1 MAIRVS
7 KPEVNL
13 RDKLNKAEPPI
24 GAHGSQLLKSK
35 STSESFDLVRAGR
48 RNLIINGDMRIWQR
62 SNGADVSKDSSNG
75 LKFGPDRWM
84 FEHGCGQLVTT
95 LSRSTDTPS
104 DQGFKYSFQLSPTTV
119 ESALDSCDFA
129 QYMYFVEGYDFAPA
143 QWGTIN
149 AKPCT
154 LSFWFKT
161 NMGGEHYVSFNS
173 SSGVDTWG
181 TSIRSTMNVWEH
193 HVITVPPPM
202 TGTWN
207 YTSGR
212 GVEIRI
218 GLMRSGTVIQ
228 ANSGQWFHG
237 GSGYDG
243 FADAHSD
250 WAFNTAHSAYL
261 TGVQFEIGS
270 QATPFEHRPYAE
282 ELTLC
287 QRYFS
292 IYHPTTQEWIYFEGS
307 TNNHKWWQTYVPTG
321 MRGEPSVTL
330 KGTCDTNNISAGGGT
345 ISDLSVQAIDNGGNA
360 GTAHPGSMGRVSYR
374 VTYSGTFG
382 NAYEVRHADGWGNG
396 NGWIEYS
403 AEI

>member
-1 MAIRVS
+1 MAVRVS
-7 KPEVNL
+7 KPEINL

-35 STSESFDLVRAGR
+35 STSETFDLVRAGR

-62 SNGADVSKDSSNG
+62 SSGSAVTGATG

-84 FEHGCGQLVTT
+84 FEEGCANLVTT
-95 LSRSTDTPS
+95 LTRSTDTPY
-104 DQGFKYSFQLSPTTV
+104 DQGFRYSFQLSPSQV
-119 ESALDSCDFA
+119 ESALDAGDFA

-154 LSFWFKT
+154 FSFWFKT
-161 NMGGEHYVSFNS
+161 NMGGEHYVSFSS
-173 SSGVDTWG
+173 SSGVDTWS

-207 YTSGR
+207 YEIGR

-218 GLMRSGTVIQ
+218 GLMRSGTVTE
-228 ANSGQWFHG
+228 ANSGQWYHG
-237 GSGYDG
+237 GTNYDG

-250 WAFNTAHSAYL
+250 WAFNTAHNAYL

-270 QATPFEHRPYAE
+270 QATPFEHRSYGE
-282 ELTLC
+282 ELVLC
-287 QRYFS
+287 QRYFWRLDNAS
-292 IYHPTTQEWIYFEGS
+292 NAAGAQWLYKIGHGGNDGYRRVTVNHP
-307 TNNHKWWQTYVPTG
+307 VP
-321 MRGEPSVTL
+321 MRGSPSVT
-330 KGTCDTNNISAGGGT
+330 NISLSATGSASGVQFNGTHTSTIYVNGAGGGV
-345 ISDLSVQAIDNGGNA
+345 IELQG
-360 GTAHPGSMGRVSYR
+360 
-374 VTYSGTFG
+374 
-382 NAYEVRHADGWGNG
+382 AYFDVEL
-396 NGWIEYS
+396 
-403 AEI
+403 

>member
-1 MAIRVS
+1 MAVRVT

-62 SNGADVSKDSSNG
+62 TNGADVTGATG

-84 FEHGCGQLVTT
+84 FEEGCNDLITT
-95 LSRSTDTPS
+95 LSRSTDTPL
-104 DQGFKYSFQLSPTTV
+104 DQGFRYSFQLSPTTI
-119 ESALDSCDFA
+119 ESALGSSDFA

-173 SSGVDTWG
+173 SSGIDTWG

-207 YTSGR
+207 YEIGR

-218 GLMRSGTVIQ
+218 GLIRSASVTQ
-228 ANSGQWFHG
+228 ANSGQWYHG
-237 GSGYDG
+237 GSNYNG

-261 TGVQFEIGS
+261 TGVQLEIGS
-270 QATPFEHRPYAE
+270 QATPFEHRSYEE
-282 ELTLC
+282 ELALC
-287 QRYFS
+287 QRYCVVYGDS
-292 IYHPTTQEWIYFEGS
+292 SEARH
-307 TNNHKWWQTYVPTG
+307 
-321 MRGEPSVTL
+321 L
-330 KGTCDTNNISAGGGT
+330 
-345 ISDLSVQAIDNGGNA
+345 
-360 GTAHPGSMGRVSYR
+360 GTAHAYNSTNLNLSIHLPVPMRAKPSASTVTSGGNWLQSYMGASGNISNASISLADHGTDHTAMRVYLQNAH
-374 VTYSGTFG
+374 SGLTAG
-382 NAYEVRHADGWGNG
+382 QALWLHTIANAKL
-396 NGWIEYS
+396 ILS
-403 AEI
+403 AEL

>member
-1 MAIRVS
+1 MTIRVS
-7 KPEVNL
+7 KPEINL

-62 SNGADVSKDSSNG
+62 SNGSAVTGATS

-84 FEHGCGQLVTT
+84 FEEGCANLVTVLT
-95 LSRSTDTPS
+95 RSTDTPL
-104 DQGFKYSFQLSPTTV
+104 DQGFKYSFQLSPSQA
-119 ESALDSCDFA
+119 ESALDSSDFA

-161 NMGGEHYVSFNS
+161 NMGGQHYVSFTS
-173 SSGVDTWG
+173 SSGIDTWS

-202 TGTWN
+202 TGSWN
-207 YTSGR
+207 YTDGR
-212 GVEIRI
+212 GLEIRI
-218 GLMRSGTVIQ
+218 GLMRSASVTQ
-228 ANSGQWFHG
+228 AKSGQWWH
-237 GSGYDG
+237 SGTNYDG

-261 TGVQFEIGS
+261 TGVQLEIGS

-282 ELTLC
+282 EFALC
-287 QRYFS
+287 QRYCQAFGASKGDSGRIAHGTWSNGTQARTTIHLPVTMRAVPS
-292 IYHPTTQEWIYFEGS
+292 IHSYVAGNVLREAINWYPPSGVGISESTSTHFTAIHSFGS
-307 TNNHKWWQTYVPTG
+307 SSG
-321 MRGEPSVTL
+321 A
-330 KGTCDTNNISAGGGT
+330 SANDFAT
-345 ISDLSVQAIDNGGNA
+345 
-360 GTAHPGSMGRVSYR
+360 
-374 VTYSGTFG
+374 
-382 NAYEVRHADGWGNG
+382 WGNG
-396 NGWIEYS
+396 AGVVLT

>member
-1 MAIRVS
+1 MAVRVS

-62 SNGADVSKDSSNG
+62 SAGADVTGATG

-84 FEHGCGQLVTT
+84 FEEGCGQLVTT
-95 LSRSTDTPS
+95 LSRSTDTPY
-104 DQGFKYSFQLSPTTV
+104 DQGFRYSFQLSPSTV
-119 ESALDSCDFA
+119 ESGLDAGDFA

-161 NMGGEHYVSFNS
+161 NVGGEHYVTFTS
-173 SSGVDTWG
+173 SSGIDTWS

-193 HVITVPPPM
+193 HVITIPPPM

-207 YTSGR
+207 YTDGR

-218 GLMRSGTVIQ
+218 GLIRSANVTQ

-237 GSGYDG
+237 GSNYNG

-250 WAFNTAHSAYL
+250 WAFNTAYSAYL

-270 QATPFEHRPYAE
+270 QVTPFEHRPYAE
-282 ELTLC
+282 ELALC
-287 QRYFS
+287 QRYCVV
-292 IYHPTTQEWIYFEGS
+292 YGGDDEVHLGTGHAYNS
-307 TNNHKWWQTYVPTG
+307 TNFNVSLHLPVPMRSKPSGSRVNNGAGNWVQVYVGATG
-321 MRGEPSVTL
+321 SQS
-330 KGTCDTNNISAGGGT
+330 DASIT
-345 ISDLSVQAIDNGGNA
+345 IGDSGGNVRDIHSLRMYLPSSHSGRTA
-360 GTAHPGSMGRVSYR
+360 GQAAWVHTLAG
-374 VTYSGTFG
+374 
-382 NAYEVRHADGWGNG
+382 AKL
-396 NGWIEYS
+396 ILS